1 GDEVISTTPAR
12 ENDEFIKSSV
22 DDLVPVLR
30 ESEVTSVCNDLECSV
45 PFDSPPFP
53 CTDVL
58 GDVKV
63 DIDLPFGEVDTLSM
77 GDREIDLNYLR
88 HVENLGSFLV
98 DDPVSIPRM
107 FDEPLGNS
115 DSMSRSFETSD
126 LFLEELTADIGL
138 DDSIPTE
145 IDDGYYDSEGDIL
158 YLEQLLNEDTF
169 FRCLSIIVI

>member
-1 GDEVISTTPAR
+1 MGTYWCEFCGGSFDEPEGSDDDTEGDEVISTTPAR

-22 DDLVPVLR
+22 NGLVPVPR
-30 ESEVTSVCNDLECSV
+30 ESKVTSVCNDLECNV

-63 DIDLPFGEVDTLSM
+63 DIDLPFGEVDTLSI
-77 GDREIDLNYLR
+77 GDRKIDLNYLR
-88 HVENLGSFLV
+88 HVENLGSFLA
-98 DDPVSIPRM
+98 DDLVSIPRM

-126 LFLEELTADIGL
+126 FLLEELAAKISL
-138 DDSIPTE
+138 DDL
-145 IDDGYYDSEGDIL
+145 IL
-158 YLEQLLNEDTF
+158 T
-169 FRCLSIIVI
+169 